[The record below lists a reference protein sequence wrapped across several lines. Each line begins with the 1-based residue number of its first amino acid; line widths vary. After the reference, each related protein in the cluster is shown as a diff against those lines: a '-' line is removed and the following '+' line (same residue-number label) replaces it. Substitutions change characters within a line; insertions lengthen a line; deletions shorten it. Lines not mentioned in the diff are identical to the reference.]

1 MKKTYRSYSLFE
13 LLIAIVVLSLLIIAS
28 YLIVPKLIQ
37 RAFDARRKADL
48 DKIKKNLEMYYSLAD
63 EFPETLPNC
72 GQPLVYKN
80 QVLLSSFPCDPVTK
94 EPYYYQTK
102 RINNKIAY
110 RLYAML
116 ANDNDSSITK
126 VGCQGGCS
134 SNCLYNYG
142 VSSMNI
148 DLQRCSFS
156 CTKSKDCVFFDDPEA
171 SGCSV
176 LYYGDSTCN
185 NECNNP
191 SVKKCHDER
200 GKHIFH

>member
-1 MKKTYRSYSLFE
+1 MKKTNRGYSLFE
-13 LLIAIVVLSLLIIAS
+13 LLIAIVVILLLVIS
-28 YLIVPKLIQ
+28 SFLVVPKLIQ
-37 RAFDARRKADL
+37 RAFNARRKSDV

-80 QVLLSSFPCDPVTK
+80 QVLLPSIPCDPVTK
-94 EPYYYQTK
+94 EPYFYQK
-102 RINNKIAY
+102 KIIDNKIAY

-116 ANDNDSSITK
+116 ANIDDPSIAK
-126 VGCQGGCS
+126 VGCQGGCGS
-134 SNCLYNYG
+134 DCLYNYG

-185 NECNNP
+185 NECNDP
-191 SVKKCHDER
+191 SVKKCHDDR
-200 GKHIFH
+200 GKD